1 MSAPD
6 NRFHP
11 LLTPAETSA
20 VTRLIGA
27 IDELKGHWRKLGEMQ
42 AERLA
47 TMRNVTVI
55 QSAGSSTRI
64 EGARLSDEQ
73 VAGVLQGLAVD
84 AFLERDS
91 AEVKGYAET
100 LQLIFES
107 WRDIPLTENH
117 IKQLHGRVLVHSP
130 ADARHRGEY
139 KKNPN
144 PVVAEH
150 PDGRQELLRE
160 TASPF
165 DTPRLMTALVAAT
178 NAALQDEEIHPL
190 FVTARFILDFL
201 AIHPFQDGNG
211 RLARLLT
218 VLLLMR
224 TGYTHMPYASL
235 ERLVEDTKAD
245 YYAALRLA
253 QIATDREGAA
263 YGPWLLYFLRL
274 LKAHADVTR
283 NKLDIE
289 RSVLDLSEAQ
299 RQILEL
305 VRSRGR
311 ITTTDVVK
319 LLGLPRRTTLYH
331 LDSLIQRGL
340 VAPRGERR
348 GRYYVP
354 GTGEAHQED
363 ILTSWNAAIL
373 GAILQRGGAV
383 TMTELRRLLADYQL
397 DPRTAGAL
405 HGRRRAHL
413 RRDARTGK
421 SLLTA
426 RGRELA
432 EQYLFALR
440 LRPGP
445 LLQG

>member
-1 MSAPD
+1 MNPPED
-6 NRFHP
+6 RFHP
-11 LLTPAETSA
+11 LLTPAEATA
-20 VTRLIGA
+20 VTRLVGS

-64 EGARLSDEQ
+64 EGARLSDDQ
-73 VAGVLQGLAVD
+73 VAGVLQGLAVE
-84 AFLERDS
+84 AFLQRDE
-91 AEVKGYAET
+91 AEVRGYAET

-117 IKQLHGRVLVHSP
+117 IKQLHGRTLAYST

-139 KKNPN
+139 KKSANPI
-144 PVVAEH
+144 VAAH
-150 PDGRQELLRE
+150 PDGRQELLRD

-165 DTPRLMTALVAAT
+165 DTPRLMAELVAAT
-178 NAALQDEEIHPL
+178 NAALQNEEIPPL
-190 FVTARFILDFL
+190 FATARFILDFL

-211 RLARLLT
+211 RIARLLT
-218 VLLLMR
+218 ILLLMR
-224 TGYTHMPYASL
+224 SGYTYMPYASL
-235 ERLVEDTKAD
+235 ERLVEDSKAD
-245 YYAALRLA
+245 YYSALRQA
-253 QIATDREGAA
+253 QISTDRNVAT
-263 YGPWLLYFLRL
+263 YGPWLLYFLRS
-274 LKAHADVTR
+274 LKTHADVVR
-283 NKLDIE
+283 NKLDVE

-299 RQILEL
+299 QQILEL
-305 VRSRGR
+305 VRGRGR
-311 ITTTDVVK
+311 VTTTDVVT

-383 TMTELRRLLADYQL
+383 TTTELRKLLADYQL

-413 RRDARTGK
+413 RRDARTEK
-421 SLLTA
+421 HALTS

-440 LRPGP
+440 LRPSP
-445 LLQG
+445 PPVV